1 MVSTAILINDKYDK
15 TCKTSTCR
23 SFIKI
28 STCRSF
34 TLFNS
39 WWKHLR
45 EDVNKSF
52 KKNAQ

>member
-1 MVSTAILINDKYDK
+1 M
-15 TCKTSTCR
+15 TSMIR
-23 SFIKI
+23 PVKHFSSYALNRGVKI

-52 KKNAQ
+52 EKNAQ